1 MEKIAIRRRVTSPY
15 STIICEPIYYIT
27 IINRHTPIEIIVRK
41 TRWVSMQS
49 FQTRILEKKKN
60 VKNVKNETTIV
71 VVMITRVTTE

>member
-60 VKNVKNETTIV
+60 VKNETTIV